1 MILPNVRVP
10 TETEKQII
18 QENGMDPSNYGVCY
32 RDETCIKILCYVT
45 RDIITIDK
53 GDRKW

>member
-1 MILPNVRVP
+1 MPNVKVP
-10 TETEKQII
+10 TEMETQII
-18 QENGMDPSNYGVCY
+18 RENGMNPNNYGVCY
-32 RDETCIKILCYVT
+32 RDATCIRLLCYLT

>member
-1 MILPNVRVP
+1 MPNVTQADDR
-10 TETEKQII
+10 ELQII
-18 QENGMDPSNYGVCY
+18 RENGMDPNNYGVCY
-32 RDETCIKILCYVT
+32 RDATCIRLLCYLT

>member
-1 MILPNVRVP
+1 MPYVDTLTEREEHILRENSMIP
-10 TETEKQII
+10 
-18 QENGMDPSNYGVCY
+18 DDFGVMY
-32 RDETCIKILCYVT
+32 RDATSIRLLNYNT